1 MGSLPVRASTT
12 AAAAGYSS
20 RTSRTMVCC
29 RKGSRAMFA
38 EMEELE
44 PEREMKPRKLLASL
58 SPPPPW
64 WLLLA
69 AAELR
74 RCSDDE

>member
-1 MGSLPVRASTT
+1 
-12 AAAAGYSS
+12 
-20 RTSRTMVCC
+20 
-29 RKGSRAMFA
+29 MFA